1 MTFAE
6 AEALV
11 RDASRIVKGENSPA
25 SGSPI
30 SPQSGFNLVGLAD
43 LLSRPKVPVDYL
55 VDGMLVCGTVSCLV
69 AKPKV
74 GKSTLARGL
83 CLAVAK
89 GADFLGRRT
98 RQGACVYLALEERA
112 EEIASD
118 FRAMGA
124 DGTEPI
130 TIHADP
136 APEAAILSL
145 VDLVMKVRP
154 ALVVIDPL
162 FRMVHVR
169 DEKAYAE
176 VYSALGP
183 LIDTSRASH
192 THILLTH
199 HSGKGLKSD
208 AIDSPLGSTALGGAV
223 SAVILLKRTESHRSI
238 QTVQRIGTDMP
249 ETLLSFDLETR
260 RLSVGGARA
269 EADRHEVENE
279 IVEYLKAGGEKTEPE
294 IVDHV
299 EGANAIKRKALRS
312 LVERGVV
319 GRDGT
324 GKKGDPYKYSF
335 ACTEP
340 MPRTCVQESGNAP
353 KTSINT
359 DQMRV
364 REKRPSQVLAREN
377 DPEGAAVQAEVRI

>member
-1 MTFAE
+1 
-6 AEALV
+6 
-11 RDASRIVKGENSPA
+11 
-25 SGSPI
+25 
-30 SPQSGFNLVGLAD
+30 
-43 LLSRPKVPVDYL
+43 
-55 VDGMLVCGTVSCLV
+55 
-69 AKPKV
+69 
-74 GKSTLARGL
+74 
-83 CLAVAK
+83 
-89 GADFLGRRT
+89 
-98 RQGACVYLALEERA
+98 
-112 EEIASD
+112 
-118 FRAMGA
+118 
-124 DGTEPI
+124 
-130 TIHADP
+130 
-136 APEAAILSL
+136 
-145 VDLVMKVRP
+145 
-154 ALVVIDPL
+154 
-162 FRMVHVR
+162 
-169 DEKAYAE
+169 
-176 VYSALGP
+176 
-183 LIDTSRASH
+183 
-192 THILLTH
+192 
-199 HSGKGLKSD
+199 
-208 AIDSPLGSTALGGAV
+208 
-223 SAVILLKRTESHRSI
+223 
-238 QTVQRIGTDMP
+238 MP

-359 DQMRV
+359 DQMLV